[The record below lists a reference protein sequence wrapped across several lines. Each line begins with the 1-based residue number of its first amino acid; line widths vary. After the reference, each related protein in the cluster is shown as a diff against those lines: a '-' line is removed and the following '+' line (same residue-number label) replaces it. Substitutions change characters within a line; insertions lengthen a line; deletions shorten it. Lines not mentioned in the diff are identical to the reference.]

1 MDVNKLVTA
10 YVNIRDKRDELRR
23 EYNDADAG
31 LSEKIE
37 KIKGVLLALYKERGV
52 ESLRTAAGT
61 ATRMV
66 KTRYSAPD
74 WTAFVE
80 FVKEN
85 DAIDLLEKRIA
96 QTNFRQFVE
105 ENPDVVVPVRADSEY
120 TIRVTR
126 ARGSK

>member
-10 YVNIRDKRDELRR
+10 YVKIRDKRDEIRR
-23 EYNDADAG
+23 EYNEADEQ
-31 LSEKIE
+31 LKDKLDKIQ
-37 KIKGVLLALYKERGV
+37 GALLALYKDRGV
-52 ESLRTAAGT
+52 ESLRTEAGT